1 MKWDGQN
8 IRELSKNKK
17 IPLQNLADSIGVS
30 RQTVNAW
37 INGQVPKGN
46 HLLHLCQILEEKPDS
61 FFIDNKEDYIKVPV
75 HRTRRGAKINSA
87 MQNDAI
93 LLSKQ
98 YANIFRNY
106 KGSNVVPV
114 IRAQE
119 RSIEN
124 SIKIASKL
132 RNLSGISPDK
142 PIGYE
147 HTFMLAEELGINLLF
162 RYFPST
168 IKGYAFYTR
177 IYDHRVV
184 FVNKDTKVIDLI
196 FPLLHE
202 FIHAIRDDSEFS
214 SVYESEE
221 EELCDSIAN
230 FIQFP
235 QSYVEMVYET
245 IRGQRVPFQV
255 NMLKGYAKLNAHSL
269 HGIVK
274 AINLIH
280 PSFSLSVGGAD
291 TNLRKKIPTIGDILF
306 SDVSLRDYVKN
317 MSYFSG
323 DFYNVLIQQIDFISD
338 RKLAEVLEIESVLD
352 AKEIK
357 SEIKNVP
364 PNQKD

>member
-1 MKWDGQN
+1 MKWNGQN

-17 IPLQNLADSIGVS
+17 ISLQSLADSIGIS

-37 INGQVPKGN
+37 INGQVPKGD

-106 KGSNVVPV
+106 KGSNIVPV
-114 IRAQE
+114 IREQE

-124 SIKIASKL
+124 SIKIANKI
-132 RNLSGISPDK
+132 RNLSGIPQEK
-142 PIGYE
+142 PIDYI
-147 HTFMLAEELGINLLF
+147 HTFWLAEELGINLIF
-162 RYFPST
+162 RHFPST
-168 IKGYAFYTR
+168 VKGYAFYTR

-184 FVNKDTKVIDLI
+184 FVNKDTNIIDTI

-202 FIHAIRDDSEFS
+202 FIHAIRDDNELG
-214 SVYESEE
+214 SVYEDGE

-235 QSYVEMVYET
+235 HSYVKMVYET
-245 IRGQRVPFQV
+245 IRGLRIPLQV
-255 NMLKGYAKLNAHSL
+255 NTLKGYARSNAHSL

-274 AINLIH
+274 AIKLLD
-280 PSFSLSVGGAD
+280 PSFNLSVGGAD
-291 TNLRKKIPTIGDILF
+291 SNLRKQKSTIGDILF
-306 SDVSLRDYVKN
+306 SDVSLRDYVEN
-317 MSYFSG
+317 LSYFSG
-323 DFYNVLIQQIDFISD
+323 YFYNVLIQQIDFISD
-338 RKLAEVLEIESVLD
+338 RKLAEMLEIESVLD

-357 SEIKNVP
+357 AEIKNVP